1 MQRLAQLH
9 QMLEESPQD
18 AFLLYALA
26 TEYRALQ
33 ENQKALAYYEQIV
46 ALHPAYEATYY
57 HLAQLYVE
65 LEEYQKATETF
76 EAGIRILSAQK
87 SEKLLKELQNAYLN
101 FQMEQL

>member
-1 MQRLAQLH
+1 MSRLAQLH

-33 ENQKALAYYEQIV
+33 ENQKALQYYEQLLT
-46 ALHPAYEATYY
+46 LHPAYEATYY
-57 HLAQLYVE
+57 HLAHLYIE
-65 LEEYQKATETF
+65 LEAYDKATATF
-76 EAGIRILSAQK
+76 EAGIRVLREQK